1 MYLPFDSVLENV
13 RFLRTRVSKNWYFFV
28 LEWTQDKNETHKNEC
43 LFKRKPM
50 TVDAGG
56 GGVLPI
62 MAHTGRLHPKGV
74 PFLVEVYQR
83 EAVKRVAN
91 F

>member
-13 RFLRTRVSKNWYFFV
+13 RFLRTRVSKNLYFFV

-56 GGVLPI
+56 GGGTPYNGPYGEAPPERGTFSRRSI
-62 MAHTGRLHPKGV
+62 PKGSS
-74 PFLVEVYQR
+74 
-83 EAVKRVAN
+83 
-91 F
+91 

>member
-13 RFLRTRVSKNWYFFV
+13 RFLRTRVSKNLYFFV

-56 GGVLPI
+56 GGGGTPDNGPDGEAPPERGTFSRRSI
-62 MAHTGRLHPKGV
+62 PKGSS
-74 PFLVEVYQR
+74 
-83 EAVKRVAN
+83 
-91 F
+91 

>member
-1 MYLPFDSVLENV
+1 
-13 RFLRTRVSKNWYFFV
+13 
-28 LEWTQDKNETHKNEC
+28 
-43 LFKRKPM
+43 M
-50 TVDAGG
+50 TVDAAEGG

-83 EAVKRVAN
+83 GAVKRVAN